1 MSLPANIQRS
11 DFGTLPDGRPVSCY
25 RITNASGIELRVTDY
40 GGIILSLKTPDRQ
53 GRFDDIVL
61 GFDSLAD
68 YLSPAYR
75 QANPYFGALI
85 GRYANRIGGAEFS
98 LEGQRYRLASNDG
111 ANSLHGGDPGFDR
124 CLWQADTFVEA
135 RGSGLIL
142 SRVSDDGE
150 AGYPGRLSVRVRY
163 LLGDDDSLKIAY
175 HAETTRATP
184 VNLTQH
190 SYFNLR
196 GEGSGDVLDHRLM
209 LAASAFTPV
218 DEQLIPRGEIAPV
231 AGTPFD
237 FTTPTAI
244 GARLAQH
251 HPQLVRAGGYDHNFV
266 LDGDEADNQ
275 GLRVAAQVIEAE
287 SGRVLE
293 VATSEPGIQFYAG
306 NALDGTLRGKAGQP
320 YRRHAGLAL
329 ETQHFPDSPHQPAF
343 PGTILQP
350 GEVYRSRT
358 RYRFSCLAA
367 SD

>member
-25 RITNASGIELRVTDY
+25 RITNESGTELRVIDY
-40 GGIILSLKTPDRQ
+40 GGIILSLKTPDRD
-53 GRFDDIVL
+53 GRLDDIVL

-98 LEGQRYRLASNDG
+98 LAGQRYRLASNDG
-111 ANSLHGGDPGFDR
+111 DNSLHGGDPGFDR
-124 CLWQADTFVEA
+124 CLWQAETFTEA
-135 RGSGLIL
+135 RGSGLVL

-150 AGYPGRLSVRVRY
+150 AGYPGRLSVRVSY
-163 LLGDDDSLKIAY
+163 LLGDDDSLEITY

-196 GEGSGDVLDHRLM
+196 GEGNGDVLAHRLM

-218 DEQLIPRGEIAPV
+218 DEQLIPSGEIAPV
-231 AGTPFD
+231 AGTPLD

-244 GARLAQH
+244 GARSRQR

-266 LDGDEADNQ
+266 LDGGESDDQ
-275 GLRVAAQVIEAE
+275 GLRLAARVTEPE

-293 VATSEPGIQFYAG
+293 VATSEPGLQFYAG
-306 NALDGTLRGKAGQP
+306 NALDGTLTGKAGQP
-320 YRRHAGLAL
+320 YRQHAGLAL
-329 ETQHFPDSPHQPAF
+329 ETQHFPDSPHQPDF
-343 PGTILQP
+343 PDTILQP

-367 SD
+367 SV

>member
-1 MSLPANIQRS
+1 MPLPANIQRS

-25 RITNASGIELRVTDY
+25 RITNESGIELRVIDY
-40 GGIILSLKTPDRQ
+40 GGIILSLKTPDRD
-53 GRFDDIVL
+53 GRLDDIVL

-98 LEGQRYRLASNDG
+98 LAGQRYRLASNDG
-111 ANSLHGGDPGFDR
+111 GNSLHGGDPGFDR
-124 CLWQADTFVEA
+124 CLWQAETFTEA
-135 RGSGLIL
+135 RGSGLVL

-150 AGYPGRLSVRVRY
+150 AGYPGRLSVRVSY
-163 LLGDDDSLKIAY
+163 LLGDDDSLEIAY

-196 GEGSGDVLDHRLM
+196 GEGNGDVLDHRLM

-218 DEQLIPRGEIAPV
+218 DEQLIPSGEIAPV

-237 FTTPTAI
+237 FTSPMAI
-244 GARLAQH
+244 GARSRQR
-251 HPQLVRAGGYDHNFV
+251 HPQLLRAGGYDHNFV
-266 LDGDEADNQ
+266 LDGGESDDH
-275 GLRVAAQVIEAE
+275 GLRFAARVTEPE

-293 VATSEPGIQFYAG
+293 VATSEPGLQFYAG
-306 NALDGTLRGKAGQP
+306 NALDGTLTGKAGQP
-320 YRRHAGLAL
+320 YRQHAGLAL
-329 ETQHFPDSPHQPAF
+329 ETQHFPDSPHRPDF
-343 PGTILQP
+343 PDTILQP

-367 SD
+367 SV